1 MQEHDWESFVDT
13 LIRDDTRDAHAQSVQ
28 SPLSVCE
35 MPPAYDYQPL
45 IALPP
50 MAPMTQNVQPAYNQ
64 QPLSYHPPLPSPA
77 PPPTPHATHALPP
90 TPPAPPPPAPP
101 PPAPPPP
108 PPSPLYSDRVAAL
121 KEEARATIEATTQR
135 KTKRCNKE
143 KLDRAGRVIV
153 KCRYGAKCRFVHQ
166 GDYLRARTPAHV
178 IERMVDHELA
188 RMLASM
194 ATK

>member
-13 LIRDDTRDAHAQSVQ
+13 LVSDNTRDAHAQSVQ
-28 SPLSVCE
+28 SPLSVVCE
-35 MPPAYDYQPL
+35 MRPTYYGQPL

-50 MAPMTQNVQPAYNQ
+50 MAQNVQPAYNQ
-64 QPLSYHPPLPSPA
+64 QPIPYHPPLPPPA
-77 PPPTPHATHALPP
+77 PPPTPHATHALSP
-90 TPPAPPPPAPP
+90 TPAPQAPP
-101 PPAPPPP
+101 PPPP

-121 KEEARATIEATTQR
+121 KEEARVTIEATTQR

-143 KLDRAGRVIV
+143 KLDRFGRVIV

-166 GDYLRARTPAHV
+166 GDHVRARTPAHV
-178 IERMVDHELA
+178 VKRMVDSELA

-194 ATK
+194 ETK